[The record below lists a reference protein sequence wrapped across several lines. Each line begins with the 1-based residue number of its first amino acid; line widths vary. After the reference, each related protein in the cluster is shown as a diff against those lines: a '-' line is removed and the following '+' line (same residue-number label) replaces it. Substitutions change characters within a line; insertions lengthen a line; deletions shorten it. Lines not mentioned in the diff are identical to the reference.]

1 MIMEQR
7 KYATQQLSFFC
18 CGEINENT
26 PKLIQSLMR
35 SLVSS
40 RMWACSPPVFVDT
53 TDEVEPNNQYGDL
66 PVRNLGGTLT
76 IYAANEGLL
85 PLNLDERTLD
95 DVIALIESV
104 AKFSAEHLMEFE
116 FYLDHAFVGIISDG
130 HMDASLEKGLID
142 EWRQHL
148 VAMKYK
154 TNA

>member
-1 MIMEQR
+1 MEQR

-18 CGEINENT
+18 CGEINENA

-35 SLVSS
+35 GLVSS

-76 IYAANEGLL
+76 IYAANERLL

-104 AKFSAEHLMEFE
+104 FKILC
-116 FYLDHAFVGIISDG
+116 
-130 HMDASLEKGLID
+130 
-142 EWRQHL
+142 
-148 VAMKYK
+148 
-154 TNA
+154 

>member
-1 MIMEQR
+1 MEQR
-7 KYATQQLSFFC
+7 KYATRQLSFFY
-18 CGEINENT
+18 CGEINENA

-35 SLVSS
+35 GLVSS

-104 AKFSAEHLMEFE
+104 LKFSAEHLMEFE

-148 VAMKYK
+148 IAMKYK
-154 TNA
+154 ANA